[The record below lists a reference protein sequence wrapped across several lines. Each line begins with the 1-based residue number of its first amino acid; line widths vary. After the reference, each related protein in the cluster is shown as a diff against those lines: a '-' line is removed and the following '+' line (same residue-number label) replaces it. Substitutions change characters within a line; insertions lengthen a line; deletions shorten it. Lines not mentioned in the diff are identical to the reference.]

1 MRVSPLSACFTAYS
15 HRQAANNVGGRA
27 LLLTHAAKRMMSL
40 SSSLTTTDST
50 TEDDTSSTNKM
61 NLQLVDVD
69 CNLLHKDLIS
79 IMDSSS
85 FKFDDVPPPFKIL
98 HHPSTRSIQA
108 MISPSSTVEESEKSV
123 HLIQSSTDKQRNN
136 IIIKT
141 SGGVHPYH
149 TQEEALIPEN
159 VNKLRALLAK
169 SNNAISCIGET
180 GLDYSEGFPHKQ
192 YQLPWFQTQLDLAFE
207 FGLPLF
213 VHERLAF
220 QDTLQCIDEANNR
233 HVGQAT
239 PKIII
244 HCFTGTFDECV
255 EYMRRGYY
263 ISVSGYILK
272 DGNGS
277 DEVRKCLTEG
287 IIPLDR
293 LMIETDAPY
302 MGFAAN
308 KDTFF
313 EAEGDAFT
321 SLSSKKKK
329 RLKSLYPNVPSAL
342 PAVLEAT
349 CNAINIGRKQRGEE
363 MLSLEE
369 LAISTTKTA
378 CDFFQLGD

>member
-15 HRQAANNVGGRA
+15 HRQAANNVAGRA
-27 LLLTHAAKRMMSL
+27 LLTHAKRMMSL

-50 TEDDTSSTNKM
+50 REDDTHDNKM
-61 NLQLVDVD
+61 KLQLVDVD

-85 FKFDDVPPPFKIL
+85 FKFDDVPTELKIL

-108 MISPSSTVEESEKSV
+108 IISPSSTVAESEKSV

-141 SGGVHPYH
+141 TVGVHPYN
-149 TQEEALIPEN
+149 TQEDALTSAN
-159 VNKLRALLAK
+159 VDKLRALLSK

-180 GLDYSEGFPHKQ
+180 GLDYSEGFPNKQ
-192 YQLPWFQTQLDLAFE
+192 YQLPWFQKQLDLAFE
-207 FGLPLF
+207 YGLPLF

-244 HCFTGTFDECV
+244 HCFTGSFDECV

-263 ISVSGYILK
+263 MSVSGYILK

-302 MGFAAN
+302 MGFATN
-308 KDTFF
+308 KETFF

-342 PAVLEAT
+342 PVVLEAT

-363 MLSLEE
+363 IISVEE

-378 CDFFQLGD
+378 CDFFQIGD